1 MRKIVLLSFANTDY
15 SDSLVR
21 LKKETEAFPF
31 DKRFFLTEKDLQP
44 ELRKKI
50 HWFKHRRGYGYWRWK
65 GFIIYNQLQEL
76 EDDDILVYSDAG
88 NVFNCKGIPRFLEYI
103 KMLDNSTSGIL
114 AFQEIYKEKVY
125 TKADLFEFLN
135 VNKEDP
141 IIESNQLLSGCIFL
155 KKII

>member
-50 HWFKHRRGYGYWRWK
+50 HWFKHRRGYK
-65 GFIIYNQLQEL
+65 
-76 EDDDILVYSDAG
+76 
-88 NVFNCKGIPRFLEYI
+88 CH
-103 KMLDNSTSGIL
+103 
-114 AFQEIYKEKVY
+114 
-125 TKADLFEFLN
+125 
-135 VNKEDP
+135 
-141 IIESNQLLSGCIFL
+141 LLT
-155 KKII
+155 